1 MDRGA
6 WRATVHGEAKSPT
19 RLSNLACTWLREA
32 GRQRGRDIQ
41 IPLSS
46 GWGAGSCFQSPHSG
60 VLPTNPEISDLS
72 ETPHKEPVLS
82 QLTLSGAQSTQA
94 EEKLL
99 SDHPAR
105 SSPLNISLPLSR
117 LGALSP
123 PRWGSGLLAACG
135 PGPRALTW
143 SLQ

>member
-1 MDRGA
+1 MLGA
-6 WRATVHGEAKSPT
+6 AFS
-19 RLSNLACTWLREA
+19 
-32 GRQRGRDIQ
+32 
-41 IPLSS
+41 
-46 GWGAGSCFQSPHSG
+46 
-60 VLPTNPEISDLS
+60 LPTVVSFPLILKSQ
-72 ETPHKEPVLS
+72 TPHKELVLS
-82 QLTLSGAQSTQA
+82 QLTLSGAQSMQA
-94 EEKLL
+94 EGKLP